1 MSIGVGVCL
10 RHAPRKK
17 PIAAMVRP
25 EGTRLGAQSG
35 EESFGQGEQRYD
47 CHAPGAAHTAPATG
61 EVVHATCNR
70 CKELLMTVP
79 KNRDAHFAKR
89 KSTGVARG
97 QTSRVAA
104 FCSAQ
109 EHAAVGI
116 RTFACAVCGAD
127 H

>member
-10 RHAPRKK
+10 RHAPRKSRSQQWCGPK
-17 PIAAMVRP
+17 
-25 EGTRLGAQSG
+25 ELDSGAQSG

-116 RTFACAVCGAD
+116 RTFACAVCGVD